1 MNMSTPS
8 FAVEQTSPN
17 RSARQA
23 DVFQR
28 LITLTLERGFAGYT
42 LEQAAI
48 VLRCSKSTIYALA
61 GSREQLIRAVVVA
74 FFRGAAERVE
84 ERVALEPDPV
94 RRVQTYLMAVADELR
109 PASAQFMDDVAGFAP
124 AREIYERIAAAI
136 ATEAT
141 ARNTAIAAERVRQLI
156 LDGIANDA
164 FRDVPTAF
172 IAEVVSSV
180 MVRIQQREVS
190 KNTGLSDAEAY
201 ADLANLIVNGI
212 IKPGWRQRAAQLFGT
227 LTIKASP

>member
-1 MNMSTPS
+1 MSTPS
-8 FAVEQTSPN
+8 FAVEQASPT

-23 DVFQR
+23 EVFQR
-28 LITLTLERGFAGYT
+28 LIALTLERGFAGYT

-74 FFRGAAERVE
+74 FFRSAAERVE
-84 ERVALEPDPV
+84 ERVAAEPDPV
-94 RRVQTYLMAVADELR
+94 RRIQVYLMAVADELR

-124 AREIYERIAAAI
+124 AREIYER
-136 ATEAT
+136 
-141 ARNTAIAAERVRQLI
+141 NTAIAAERVKQLI

-180 MVRIQQREVS
+180 MVRIQRREVS

-227 LTIKASP
+227 RTIKASP

>member
-1 MNMSTPS
+1 MSTPS
-8 FAVEQTSPN
+8 FAVEQSSPV

-23 DVFQR
+23 EVFQR
-28 LITLTLERGFAGYT
+28 LIALTLERGFAGYT

-74 FFRGAAERVE
+74 FFRNAAERVE
-84 ERVALEPDPV
+84 ERVAAESDPV
-94 RRVQTYLMAVADELR
+94 RRIQVYLMAVADELR
-109 PASAQFMDDVAGFAP
+109 PASAQFMDDVAGFPP
-124 AREIYERIAAAI
+124 AREIYE
-136 ATEAT
+136 
-141 ARNTAIAAERVRQLI
+141 RNTAIAAERVTQLI
-156 LDGIANDA
+156 RDGIAHDA

-180 MVRIQQREVS
+180 MVRIQRREVA

-227 LTIKASP
+227 RTIKASP

>member
-1 MNMSTPS
+1 MSTPS
-8 FAVEQTSPN
+8 FAVEQTSPT

-28 LITLTLERGFAGYT
+28 LIALTLERGFAGYT

-84 ERVALEPDPV
+84 ERVAAEADPV
-94 RRVQTYLMAVADELR
+94 RRIQVYLMAVADELR

-124 AREIYERIAAAI
+124 AREIYER
-136 ATEAT
+136 
-141 ARNTAIAAERVRQLI
+141 NTAIAAERVKQLI

-172 IAEVVSSV
+172 IAEVVSST

-227 LTIKASP
+227 RTIKASP

>member
-1 MNMSTPS
+1 MATPS
-8 FAVEQTSPN
+8 FAVEQASPN
-17 RSARQA
+17 RSPRQA

-48 VLRCSKSTIYALA
+48 ALRCSKSTIYALA

-74 FFRGAAERVE
+74 FFRDATDRVE
-84 ERVALEPDPV
+84 ERVAAESDPV
-94 RRVQTYLMAVADELR
+94 RRIQTYLLAVSDELR
-109 PASAQFMDDVAGFAP
+109 PASAQFMDDVAGFPP
-124 AREIYERIAAAI
+124 AREIYE
-136 ATEAT
+136 
-141 ARNTAIAAERVRQLI
+141 RNTAIAAERVRQLI
-156 LDGIANDA
+156 VDGIADNA

-172 IAEVVSSV
+172 IAEVVSST
-180 MVRIQQREVS
+180 MVRIQQREVA

-212 IKPGWRQRAAQLFGT
+212 VKPGWRQRAAQLLGT
-227 LTIKASP
+227 RRITASP